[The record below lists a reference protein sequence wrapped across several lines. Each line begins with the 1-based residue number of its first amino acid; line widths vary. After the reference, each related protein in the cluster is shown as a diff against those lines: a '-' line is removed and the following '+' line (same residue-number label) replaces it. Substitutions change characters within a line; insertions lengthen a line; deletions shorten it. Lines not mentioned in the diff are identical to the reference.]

1 MKLVAAASTRHL
13 EAAYLMGPSLG
24 RASVGGPPVQALLLP
39 PWSLHLLA
47 SDSELPPDK
56 HLGDG
61 DGVGAGRTLA
71 QVTLSG
77 PVAGQFWGPVS
88 GAFTSLWDET
98 DGDLLIKGLQT
109 ALFSGDNMEMV
120 TRREGTMQTVPLSG
134 GPPSLQDPSPEPAA
148 APLPTAPEPTP
159 TRRD

>member
-13 EAAYLMGPSLG
+13 EAACITGPSLG

-39 PWSLHLLA
+39 PWSLDLLA
-47 SDSELPPDK
+47 SDSELPPNK

-77 PVAGQFWGPVS
+77 PVPGQFWGPVS

-120 TRREGTMQTVPLSG
+120 AHRKGTMQTVPSPG
-134 GPPSLQDPSPEPAA
+134 GGGHPPGPVPRASSRPA
-148 APLPTAPEPTP
+148 P
-159 TRRD
+159 DCSC